1 MGDFFEKILLV
12 SPLRFI
18 PFNFFNIF
26 SISIAPVFLS
36 VNLNHLFIF
45 LCFYAFCSTCFLII
59 IWEPKFTVFD
69 CNKLLRFKNF
79 PLSFTFNLRLPG
91 QSIWAVLTFREKF
104 YTKLYG
110 QPLPKEN
117 SSIRSFFWS
126 SFLRHPFF

>member
-1 MGDFFEKILLV
+1 MGDFFEKFLLV

-91 QSIWAVLTFREKF
+91 HSIWAVLIFREKF
-104 YTKLYG
+104 YTMLYG
-110 QPLPKEN
+110 QPLLKEN
-117 SSIRSFFWS
+117 SSIR
-126 SFLRHPFF
+126 PFFLIKFSSPFKK